1 MKNLKGTKCE
11 FGYISRQKKFQAIM
25 LLLYIMI
32 GAGLFLVGLLI
43 TGTRANLF
51 TVLGILMALP
61 GAKRVIA
68 LVVMVPRQ
76 SAGKER
82 YDKMRSVL
90 SENSTLFTDYVF
102 TSTEK
107 VMSLDFVIIYKKNV
121 MGILGKDG
129 QDVKYMTDY
138 LQKKIEE
145 IASGYHVR
153 IFFSDDDFYKFY
165 EKMQESAGEE
175 DNETKQDEIVKHLK
189 ILAV

>member
-11 FGYISRQKKFQAIM
+11 FGYISSQKKFQALM
-25 LLLYIMI
+25 LLLYVAI
-32 GAGLFLVGLLI
+32 GAGLFLTGFLI

-68 LVVMVPRQ
+68 LVVMAPRQ
-76 SAGKER
+76 SVKKER
-82 YDKMRSVL
+82 YDKMRSAL
-90 SENSTLFTDYVF
+90 SGNGALLTDYVF
-102 TSTEK
+102 TSSEK
-107 VMSLDFVIIYKKNV
+107 VMNLDFVVIYKKNV
-121 MGILGKDG
+121 IGILGRDG

-153 IFFSDDDFYKFY
+153 IFFSDEDFYEFY
-165 EKMQESAGEE
+165 KKMPESAGEE